1 MYRYFAACLTAL
13 IPLFSFGQPGG
24 KIISIDPVSLPVY
37 DSIPDASDYFSKD
50 YYHQLKSDTGFV
62 FEKLVYESMDLNVV
76 AYVGRPKTVSK
87 ERKLPVILF
96 NRAGYIRNNM
106 TIDYLS
112 LFHTLVDEG
121 FVVVAPAL
129 RESEGGEGK
138 DEAGGKD
145 LADIWNVLPYI
156 KSREYIDLRNVFMLG
171 ESRGGIMT
179 LQLLKAGFP
188 VQAAAVYGA
197 TTDFGAYME
206 QSPEATAIAQQIWP
220 DYESN
225 PEPYH
230 QARSAVQWADRIRVP
245 LLIMAGSADE
255 TIDPQHSLDLATE
268 LNRHKKD
275 YELIIF
281 NGGNHSLDGKDL
293 ERRNEEVLRWFRHAM
308 R

>member
-1 MYRYFAACLTAL
+1 M
-13 IPLFSFGQPGG
+13 
-24 KIISIDPVSLPVY
+24 
-37 DSIPDASDYFSKD
+37 
-50 YYHQLKSDTGFV
+50 
-62 FEKLVYESMDLNVV
+62 
-76 AYVGRPKTVSK
+76 
-87 ERKLPVILF
+87 ILS
-96 NRAGYIRNNM
+96 NRGGYIRDNM

-138 DEAGGKD
+138 DEVGGKD

-156 KSREYIDLRNVFMLG
+156 KSREFVDLRNLFMLG

-188 VQAAAVYGA
+188 LQAAAVYGA

-206 QSPEATAIAQQIWP
+206 QSPEATAVARSIWP
-220 DYESN
+220 DYEAN

-230 QARSAVQWADRIRVP
+230 QARSAVEWADRIKVP
-245 LLIMAGSADE
+245 LLIMAGSADQ
-255 TIDPQHSLDLATE
+255 TIDPQHSLDLASQ
-268 LNRHKKD
+268 LNKHGKE

-281 NGGNHSLDGKDL
+281 KGGNHSLDGKDL
-293 ERRNEEVLRWFRHAM
+293 DRRNAEVIRWFRHAM